1 MVYINTTHPTCQIAV
16 ARGHLCA
23 VEALLESG
31 ANPRQVVEED
41 GRTLLDFAEHAA
53 RQQGASAAV
62 MQIKQALESSSRSGL
77 SVHDSPMNTG
87 PQTWQT
93 G

>member
-1 MVYINTTHPTCQIAV
+1 VVQRNTPSCQIAV
-16 ARGHLCA
+16 SRGHLCA

-53 RQQGASAAV
+53 RQEGASAAV
-62 MQIKQALESSSRSGL
+62 VQIKQVPRCSSLARVQSSEFMIALS
-77 SVHDSPMNTG
+77 
-87 PQTWQT
+87 
-93 G
+93 

>member
-1 MVYINTTHPTCQIAV
+1 M
-16 ARGHLCA
+16 
-23 VEALLESG
+23 EALLESG

-62 MQIKQALESSSRSGL
+62 VQIKQALESSSRSSGL
-77 SVHDSPMNTG
+77 SVHDSPIYTG
-87 PQTWQT
+87 PETWQT